1 MDKIIFDL
9 KEYTKNLIYEDKALA
24 QEIEKYIQDKR
35 IADAKKKDKEQARS
49 KGSSVVEI
57 TDEDYVE
64 YQQAMGKMKQHDANL
79 YAEGVEGE

>member
-35 IADAKKKDKEQARS
+35 IADAKKKDKE
-49 KGSSVVEI
+49 
-57 TDEDYVE
+57 
-64 YQQAMGKMKQHDANL
+64 
-79 YAEGVEGE
+79 